1 VATPSNRPSGPRG
14 ASRSGGGASRQQ
26 GVVSQPWR
34 YLGVLAALLIVM
46 LATIIGS
53 AFGNPGG
60 WHSKFKVG
68 LGLDLSSGT
77 TVTIKT
83 VVLKPGSP
91 APTSGQMSQSIA
103 ILNSRINGQGFTG
116 AKVQQEGSNFI
127 VVSVPHRSAENIQP
141 LLRSAVLR
149 FRQVL
154 LLAPGYPVPL
164 PPSPPS
170 TSGVSPPPG
179 SSPSPSSKSSPSSS
193 PSASASSSAGSGQA
207 AAARA
212 MSESGKAGAEASH
225 SPSATPSPS
234 SSAKASSSA
243 SPSASPSPS
252 PSLKKRL
259 PTAQDAQGDISKV
272 LKLAVIADFNRL
284 NCRHKDWQKE
294 IYGGNPTRWD
304 NASAQVVGCD
314 SHGLKYVMDVAK
326 VQGTN
331 LTSVK
336 TQLNQQGQWIVS
348 FNLNGQGA
356 KAFGD
361 LTNQMYRNYFATHSV
376 LDQFAI
382 VLDGKVIS
390 APVVQVPITTGS
402 GEITGPGQ
410 VGFSHHQASSLT
422 NVLKY
427 GAVPLAFQPQST
439 NSISAALGSAQ
450 LTAALIA
457 AGVGLALVVAYSV
470 LYYRGLAIV
479 SVFSLAT
486 AALLAWLAVI
496 LLSKYEGFTL
506 SLAGV
511 AGLIVAIGITADS
524 FVVYFERLRDEV
536 REGRSLRA
544 AVERGWQR
552 ARRTII
558 VSDTVSFLA
567 ALLLYIF
574 AIGDVRGFAFTL
586 GLTTLIDIVV
596 VFLFTKPMVTLLA
609 RTDFFS
615 RGSKWSGLD
624 PARLGAKSPWR
635 GSRPAA
641 ARPATSGAE
650 AIAPKS
656 ASTSPKEA

>member
-1 VATPSNRPSGPRG
+1 VASL
-14 ASRSGGGASRQQ
+14 
-26 GVVSQPWR
+26 PWR
-34 YLGVLAALLIVM
+34 YLGVLVALLIVM
-46 LATIIGS
+46 FAAIIGG
-53 AFGNPGG
+53 AFVHPGN
-60 WHSKFKVG
+60 WHDKFKVG

-83 VVLKPGSP
+83 VVLTPGQP
-91 APTSGQMSQSIA
+91 APTSGQITQSIA

-116 AKVQQEGSNFI
+116 AKVQREGSNLI
-127 VVSVPHRSAENIQP
+127 IVSVPHRSAENIAP

-154 LLAPGYPVPL
+154 LLAPGKPTPL
-164 PPSPPS
+164 PPAPAANASPLP
-170 TSGVSPPPG
+170 SPPP
-179 SSPSPSSKSSPSSS
+179 SSAPSQSPSRSSSASPKSSPSTS
-193 PSASASSSAGSGQA
+193 PSASRSSSTGSGQA

-212 MSESGKAGAEASH
+212 LSGSGRAG
-225 SPSATPSPS
+225 
-234 SSAKASSSA
+234 AKASASASPTASPPSSASASPAA

-252 PSLKKRL
+252 PSPSFTKRL
-259 PTAQDAQGDISKV
+259 ATVADAQGDPTLVKSP
-272 LKLAVIADFNRL
+272 AVIADFNRL
-284 NCRHKDWQKE
+284 NCAHKDWQKE
-294 IYGGNPTRWD
+294 IYGGNPTKWD
-304 NASAQVVGCD
+304 NATAQVVGCEGQ
-314 SHGLKYVMDVAK
+314 GLKYVLDVAK

-336 TQLNQQGQWIVS
+336 AQLNQAGAWVVN
-348 FNLNGQGA
+348 FTLNGAGQ
-356 KAFGD
+356 KAFGL
-361 LTNQMYRNYFATHSV
+361 LTSQMYSKYYPTHSV

-382 VLDGKVIS
+382 VLDGKVVS
-390 APVVQVPITTGS
+390 APVVQSPITTGS
-402 GEITGPGQ
+402 GQITGPG
-410 VGFSHHQASSLT
+410 GTFTHKQATSLT

-427 GAVPLAFQPQST
+427 GAVPLAFVPQSVS
-439 NSISAALGSAQ
+439 SISAALGSAQ

-457 AGVGLALVVAYSV
+457 AAVGLALVVGYSV

-524 FVVYFERLRDEV
+524 FVVFFERLRDEV

-609 RTDFFS
+609 RTDFFG
-615 RGSKWSGLD
+615 RGHKWSGLD

-635 GSRPAA
+635 GSRPATATGGAAVAPRA
-641 ARPATSGAE
+641 ART
-650 AIAPKS
+650 
-656 ASTSPKEA
+656 TPKEA

>member
-1 VATPSNRPSGPRG
+1 
-14 ASRSGGGASRQQ
+14 
-26 GVVSQPWR
+26 VVSRPWR

-53 AFGNPGG
+53 AVGNPGD

-91 APTSGQMSQSIA
+91 APTSGQMAQSIA

-127 VVSVPHRSAENIQP
+127 VVSVPHRSAENILP

-154 LLAPGYPVPL
+154 LIAQGHPVPL
-164 PPSPPS
+164 PPP
-170 TSGVSPPPG
+170 TSSASPPPG
-179 SSPSPSSKSSPSSS
+179 SSPSPSPSPSQSRSAANPKSSPSSS
-193 PSASASSSAGSGQA
+193 ASASPSSSAGSGQA

-212 MSESGKAGAEASH
+212 LSDAGKAGAKASH
-225 SPSATPSPS
+225 SPSPTPSPS
-234 SSAKASSSA
+234 SSATASPGA
-243 SPSASPSPS
+243 SPSTSPSPSPS
-252 PSLKKRL
+252 PSLTKRL
-259 PTAQDAQGDISKV
+259 PTATDGASGDISKV
-272 LKLAVIADFNRL
+272 TSAAVISDFNRL
-284 NCRHKDWQKE
+284 NCTHKDWQKE
-294 IYGGNPTRWD
+294 IYGGDPTKWD
-304 NASAQVVGCD
+304 NANAQVVGCD
-314 SHGLKYVMDVAK
+314 SQGLKYVMDVAK
-326 VQGTN
+326 VQGRN
-331 LTSVK
+331 LTKVAA
-336 TQLNQQGQWIVS
+336 QLNTQGQWIVS

-361 LTNQMYRNYFATHSV
+361 LTSQMYRKYFNASTGNATSV

-382 VLDGKVIS
+382 VLDGKVVS
-390 APVVQVPITTGS
+390 APVVQNPIVTGS
-402 GEITGPGQ
+402 GEITGPG
-410 VGFSHHQASSLT
+410 GSFTHKQASSLA

-470 LYYRGLAIV
+470 LYYRGLAVV

-486 AALLAWLAVI
+486 AALIAWLAVI

-609 RTDFFS
+609 GTDFFS
-615 RGSKWSGLD
+615 RGHKWSGLD

-641 ARPATSGAE
+641 QRPATSGAQ

-656 ASTSPKEA
+656 ARTSPKEA